1 MKKVE
6 GRGFV
11 AAIVKLAVVIHSN
24 EPETAWNA
32 VRLGNYARKAGDE
45 VKVFLVGPGVEIEDK
60 STDKFPI
67 QRDLQ
72 TFVDAGGHV
81 LACGTC
87 LKSRGSS
94 GTELCPLSTLKDL
107 YELVRDSDKV
117 ISF

>member
-1 MKKVE
+1 MNRCMKL
-6 GRGFV
+6 G
-11 AAIVKLAVVIHSN
+11 IVIHSN

-32 VRLGNYARKAGDE
+32 VRLGNFARKAGDE
-45 VKVFLVGPGVEIEDK
+45 VKMFLVGPGVEIEGK
-60 STDKFPI
+60 GSDKFPI

-72 TFVDAGGHV
+72 AFADAGGHI

-87 LKSRGSS
+87 LKSRGSH

-107 YELVRDSDKV
+107 YEIVRDSDRV